1 MCAAM
6 VLSNCVGN
14 NHGSSDIL
22 LNFIISV
29 AACHATPV
37 PWDFKNAKL
46 DFYDKNAR
54 RNLIEPWQVKRRA
67 QGLGEINM
75 WKSERQSKKT
85 EQKIT

>member
-46 DFYDKNAR
+46 DFYEKNAR

-67 QGLGEINM
+67 QSAEH
-75 WKSERQSKKT
+75 KD
-85 EQKIT
+85 